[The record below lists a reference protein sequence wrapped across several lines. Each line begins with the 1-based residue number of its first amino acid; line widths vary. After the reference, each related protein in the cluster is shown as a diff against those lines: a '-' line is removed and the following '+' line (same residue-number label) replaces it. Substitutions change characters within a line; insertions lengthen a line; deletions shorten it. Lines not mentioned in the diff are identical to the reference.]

1 MFLDYPEDLCKLYCR
16 VAQSSTSYE
25 LKEKVT
31 DGTKCGLYSFDI
43 CVNGI
48 CRPGGCDNK
57 LGSNRTLGKR
67 YNKKRNIVTVSFPLK
82 TDECGV
88 CGGDNSQCE
97 EITGTYNIIK
107 EKGRYARVVLI
118 PKGSLNIVIKQRGYS
133 KESNDENYLGK
144 SNLVGISY
152 C

>member
-1 MFLDYPEDLCKLYCR
+1 M
-16 VAQSSTSYE
+16 AQSSAPYQ

-57 LGSNRTLGKR
+57 LDSNKTLGT
-67 YNKKRNIVTVSFPLK
+67 KKILYYYIFYDIFCLFV
-82 TDECGV
+82 DECGV

-97 EITGTYNIIK
+97 EITGTYNISK
-107 EKGRYARVVLI
+107 EKGRYSRVVLI
-118 PKGSLNIVIKQRGYS
+118 PKGSLNIVIKQKGHS
-133 KESNDENYLGK
+133 KESNDENYLGNVFLFIIRQK
-144 SNLVGISY
+144 
-152 C
+152 